1 MTTTDQISQPID
13 PEDPEYLA
21 AEKRVRKIKKYY
33 KHLAE
38 WAGTSIFL
46 MALDYFLSGG
56 ISWSKYPVFFWGITL
71 VIQFFEILRLQKM
84 DKAWERKQ
92 MERFTGR
99 SLPAD
104 TNTSPPL
111 EDYSEDLLNQKDREM
126 ANLSDYRKI
135 NKPWKEEDLV

>member
-1 MTTTDQISQPID
+1 MTSDQISQPTD

-21 AEKRVRKIKKYY
+21 AQKRVKKIKKYY

-38 WAGTSIFL
+38 WAGVSLF
-46 MALDYFLSGG
+46 MMGLDFFLSGG

-99 SLPAD
+99 TLPED
-104 TNTSPPL
+104 TTVSTPL
-111 EDYSEDLLNQKDREM
+111 EDYSDELLNQKDREM
-126 ANLSDYRKI
+126 ANLSDYRKV